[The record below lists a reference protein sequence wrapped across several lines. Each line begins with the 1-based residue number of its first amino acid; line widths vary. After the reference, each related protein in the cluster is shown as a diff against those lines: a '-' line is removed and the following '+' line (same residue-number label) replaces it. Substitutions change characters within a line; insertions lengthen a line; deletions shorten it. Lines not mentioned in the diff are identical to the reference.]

1 MPLNKAAVVL
11 DTHTRSAVKDAR
23 QWVVSSLQD
32 LVRDDLAET
41 AELGIAELVTNAI
54 LHGDPPVQVRL
65 RGTREHPRV
74 EVYDGSQTP
83 PEPTAAGG
91 GDADDDL
98 LSTIGRGLGIVA
110 TCSEAWGA
118 DIMPEG
124 KIVWFEPSAAFQ
136 EAPDHDGQVYDVGA
150 IDRGDTGGE
159 LEDGL
164 DVELSR
170 FPVALWADF
179 RRHYGEL
186 RRELRLL
193 ALSHEADYPVAKSIS
208 DLFSRFD
215 AELRMADGVDR
226 LDSASSDVDGHGRID
241 LTLRVP
247 ASTPST
253 AAQMVELL
261 ELADEFCRAE
271 RLLSLA
277 TTPQQ
282 LEFQRWYLGEFVRQ
296 GHGERARPW
305 AGDDTIHR
313 PARQSAS

>member
-1 MPLNKAAVVL
+1 VPLNKPAVVL
-11 DTHTRSAVKDAR
+11 DTQTRSAVKDAR
-23 QWVVSSLQD
+23 RWVVDSLHEM
-32 LVRDDLAET
+32 VRGDLAET

-54 LHGDPPVQVRL
+54 LHGEPPVKVRL

-83 PEPTAAGG
+83 PEPSSE
-91 GDADDDL
+91 ADDEDL

-110 TCSEAWGA
+110 TCAEAWGA

-124 KIVWFEPSAAFQ
+124 KIVWFEPGTTFQ
-136 EAPDHDGQVYDVGA
+136 EDPDHEGRIYDVDAGYRRDSA
-150 IDRGDTGGE
+150 GE
-159 LEDGL
+159 LEGGL
-164 DVELSR
+164 DVELTR
-170 FPVALWADF
+170 LPVALYADF

-193 ALSHEADYPVAKSIS
+193 AMSHESDYLVAKSIS
-208 DLFSRFD
+208 ELFSRFD
-215 AELRMADGVDR
+215 AELRMAEGVDR
-226 LDSASSDVDGHGRID
+226 LDAASAEPDDRGRID
-241 LTLRVP
+241 VTLRVP

-282 LEFQRWYLGEFVRQ
+282 LGFQRWYLGEFVRQ
-296 GHGERARPW
+296 GHGEQARPW
-305 AGDDTIHR
+305 TGDDAVRR
-313 PARQSAS
+313 PARQNAS

>member
-11 DTHTRSAVKDAR
+11 DTRTRSAVKDAR
-23 QWVVSSLQD
+23 RWVVDSLHQMA
-32 LVRDDLAET
+32 RDDLAET

-54 LHGDPPVQVRL
+54 LHGAPPVKVRL

-83 PEPTAAGG
+83 PEPSSEST
-91 GDADDDL
+91 GDEDDL

-110 TCSEAWGA
+110 TCAQAWGA

-124 KIVWFEPSAAFQ
+124 KIVWFAPASTFRED
-136 EAPDHDGQVYDVGA
+136 PDHVGQVYDVAA
-150 IDRGDTGGE
+150 IDRRDNAGE

-170 FPVALWADF
+170 LPVELWTDF

-193 ALSHEADYPVAKSIS
+193 ALSHETDYPVAKSIS
-208 DLFSRFD
+208 ELFSRFD
-215 AELRMADGVDR
+215 AELRMAEGVDR
-226 LDSASSDVDGHGRID
+226 LDAASSGADDRGRID

-253 AAQMVELL
+253 AAQMIELL

-305 AGDDTIHR
+305 AGDDTVR
-313 PARQSAS
+313 KPARQSAS